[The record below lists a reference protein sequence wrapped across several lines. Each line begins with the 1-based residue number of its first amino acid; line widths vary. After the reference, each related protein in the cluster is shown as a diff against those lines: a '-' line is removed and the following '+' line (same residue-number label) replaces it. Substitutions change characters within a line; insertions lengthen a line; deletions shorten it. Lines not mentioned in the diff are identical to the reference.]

1 MSRLIDADALIKN
14 YIVDEAKDDSEVI
27 SRADINNAP
36 AVDAEPVRHGE
47 WIRTDEAD
55 DYVECKC
62 SVCSFKD
69 YTPSYDVAYWIG
81 RNYCPNCGAKMDGGG
96 MSGE

>member
-36 AVDAEPVRHGE
+36 TVDAEPIRHGE
-47 WIRTDEAD
+47 W
-55 DYVECKC
+55 DYLYESSDINRCTLCGFLVQDKISNVREM
-62 SVCSFKD
+62 F
-69 YTPSYDVAYWIG
+69 
-81 RNYCPNCGAKMDGGG
+81 NYCPNCGAKMLV
-96 MSGE
+96 ERKE